1 MPMPMPG
8 ELQSTVSYW
17 EEPSPVTTL
26 NDIQIPPYHL
36 VYRDASPD
44 RLSEGSDYERKHR
57 WARSPSDESDRAS
70 SNGLVFEGER
80 PAMPVKKPKNVIL
93 FGETGV
99 GKSSVINLMAGYDV
113 AKSSPD
119 LQGCTLEAHEYAF
132 TLGAMH
138 IRVFD
143 TVGLEEPEMG
153 VNTYFG
159 AIDKAHQLITS
170 LHAAGGIDLLLYC
183 VRGARVTATMQK
195 NYRLFYEFLCD
206 KKVPL
211 ALVIT
216 HLENEEVSM
225 EDWWVRNEQ
234 TFKKYGIEPVA
245 HACIT
250 AAPARVERY
259 AARRQESQNSMQMMM
274 LNTLGARNL
283 RYDQETGNWLFTLL
297 YRLRS
302 FLKKKETPKKKDLA
316 KALERRCAVD
326 RNEAQRLADML
337 TKDRDHA

>member
-1 MPMPMPG
+1 MRS
-8 ELQSTVSYW
+8 LTHQSTTGPRSAA
-17 EEPSPVTTL
+17 P
-26 NDIQIPPYHL
+26 
-36 VYRDASPD
+36 
-44 RLSEGSDYERKHR
+44 GS
-57 WARSPSDESDRAS
+57 
-70 SNGLVFEGER
+70 
-80 PAMPVKKPKNVIL
+80 KKKNVVI

-99 GKSSVINLMAGYDV
+99 GKSSVINVVAGKTV

-119 LQGCTLEAHEYAF
+119 LEGCTLEATEYTF
-132 TLGAMH
+132 SLGEVEIA
-138 IRVFD
+138 VWD

-159 AIDKAHQLITS
+159 AIAKAHQLITS

-195 NYRLFYEFLCD
+195 NYRLFNEFLCD

-250 AAPARVERY
+250 AAPAHVDRCQDRRVE
-259 AARRQESQNSMQMMM
+259 SQQAMQA
-274 LNTLGARNL
+274 LLQNILGDGHP
-283 RYDQETGNWLFTLL
+283 RYDQEQTSWFAALLF
-297 YRLRS
+297 RLRS
-302 FLKKKETPKKKDLA
+302 LVKKKESIKRKDMVRELKKRCSYDLDAAEKIA
-316 KALERRCAVD
+316 KIIEGS
-326 RNEAQRLADML
+326 
-337 TKDRDHA
+337 RDNDSEVTAEK